1 MSMFFSLMLTLLP
14 TRASLLAEGFSAWIT
29 LKKKVFKGKD
39 KQDQVYRK
47 TLGVIK
53 SSMCFSYEKNFLGV
67 FFTLKIDHGR
77 PYFIVILYSSI
88 EWIIQKE
95 LIDQQHLTLISCLR
109 KKRFISYIDKRMI
122 CKKFGFKRANIHLS
136 WVRRVV

>member
-53 SSMCFSYEKNFLGV
+53 SSMCFSYDKNFLGV

-77 PYFIVILYSSI
+77 MYFIVIVFEYWMNNSNRINWS
-88 EWIIQKE
+88 
-95 LIDQQHLTLISCLR
+95 TT
-109 KKRFISYIDKRMI
+109 F
-122 CKKFGFKRANIHLS
+122 NINILFT
-136 WVRRVV
+136 

>member
-88 EWIIQKE
+88 EWIIQTE

-109 KKRFISYIDKRMI
+109 KKRFISYIDKTMI
-122 CKKFGFKRANIHLS
+122 CKKWIQKGKYFHLS
-136 WVRRVV
+136 WVRRAV